1 MQACGNTPPIKVK
14 SIDIVGSAL
23 LQSTE
28 IRSDKDKYIGSDRD
42 RLAKLFNIPIIETAP
57 EPFPPNTLPVQRA
70 LCIVESQ
77 HPDKLKAA
85 FEALYQTFWIEG
97 KPIGEPE
104 VVAKSLASVFGEER
118 AKDIV
123 ATTSKPEVKQ
133 HLNAN
138 TEKALNAGAFGV
150 PYFVATDSEGKED
163 VFFGFDRLSMVADFL
178 GLSKGKGESG
188 FRALL

>member
-1 MQACGNTPPIKVK
+1 MHARIRGT
-14 SIDIVGSAL
+14 D
-23 LQSTE
+23 

-42 RLAKLFNIPIIETAP
+42 RLAKLFNIPIIEKAP

-70 LCIVESQ
+70 LCIIESQ

-104 VVAKSLASVFGEER
+104 VVAKSLAGVFGEER
-118 AKDIV
+118 AKEIV
-123 ATTSKPEVKQ
+123 ATTSKPGVKK

-138 TEKALNAGAFGV
+138 TEKALDAGAFGV
-150 PYFVATDSEGKED
+150 PYFVATNSEGNQD
-163 VFFGFDRLSMVADFL
+163 VFFGFDRLSMIADFL
-178 GLSKGKGESG
+178 GLSKGKGEIG